1 MARQTEKPAKR
12 SSTVRGQLESARS
25 ALARARVPAGW
36 LDAEVLLAH
45 VLKRPREWLHTYPER
60 RVASRQ
66 RQAFQR
72 LVRRRAARVPVAY
85 LTGEREFFGH
95 RLRVTP
101 AVLIPRPETER
112 LVELAIDWLGKHPGA
127 RQVIDLGTGSGAI
140 AIAVAAAV
148 PSARVRALD
157 VSQRALRVA
166 TSNIRAQRLASRVK
180 PERRDLLAGAR
191 KADLILGNLPYVSTP
206 QQRSWP
212 RDLEFE
218 PLRALDGGRDGL
230 DLIRAAI
237 TQAPAVIRPG
247 GALLFECE
255 PGQTRR
261 IASIAGRTWPSATI
275 SVHQDLAGRNRVVQ
289 IELQ

>member
-1 MARQTEKPAKR
+1 M
-12 SSTVRGQLESARS
+12 
-25 ALARARVPAGW
+25 
-36 LDAEVLLAH
+36 
-45 VLKRPREWLHTYPER
+45 
-60 RVASRQ
+60 
-66 RQAFQR
+66 
-72 LVRRRAARVPVAY
+72 
-85 LTGEREFFGH
+85 
-95 RLRVTP
+95 
-101 AVLIPRPETER
+101 
-112 LVELAIDWLGKHPGA
+112 
-127 RQVIDLGTGSGAI
+127 
-140 AIAVAAAV
+140 
-148 PSARVRALD
+148 
-157 VSQRALRVA
+157 
-166 TSNIRAQRLASRVK
+166 
-180 PERRDLLAGAR
+180 AGAR

>member
-1 MARQTEKPAKR
+1 MARPTEKPAKR

-191 KADLILGNLPYVSTP
+191 KADLILGNLPYVSG
-206 QQRSWP
+206 RSM
-212 RDLEFE
+212 
-218 PLRALDGGRDGL
+218 
-230 DLIRAAI
+230 AAA
-237 TQAPAVIRPG
+237 T
-247 GALLFECE
+247 
-255 PGQTRR
+255 
-261 IASIAGRTWPSATI
+261 AST
-275 SVHQDLAGRNRVVQ
+275 
-289 IELQ
+289 